1 MKKAIVLNSG
11 GVDSTT
17 CVSLAVKELGK
28 ENVMTVSVYYGQK
41 HQKELG
47 CAQDVA
53 KYYGVDHRVIDLSK
67 TGIMDDSNCPLL
79 RQSSEAIPEQSYAE
93 QIAKNGEGMVT
104 TYVPFR
110 NGLMLASI
118 AALAMAT
125 FPNDEVDIYL
135 GAHADDAAG
144 NAYADCSE
152 AFTAAMGA
160 AISLGTYG
168 KVQLRAPLVNL
179 NKAGVVKLGLE
190 LGTPYELTWSCYN
203 GGAKPCGKCGTC
215 IDRAA
220 AFAANGVEDP
230 ALKSPVCNDK
240 EF

>member
-17 CVSLAVKELGK
+17 CVSIAVKDLGA
-28 ENVMTVSVYYGQK
+28 ENVTTVSVYYGQK
-41 HQKELG
+41 HKKELQ
-47 CAQDVA
+47 CAEKVA
-53 KYYGVDHRVIDLSK
+53 EYYGVDHRVIDLSN

-79 RQSSEAIPEQSYAE
+79 ETSTESIPEQSYAE
-93 QIAKNGEGMVT
+93 QIEQNGEGMVS

-110 NGLMLASI
+110 NGLMLSSI
-118 AALAMAT
+118 AALAMAKY
-125 FPNDEVDIYL
+125 PDDEVDIYL

-144 NAYADCSE
+144 EAYADCSE
-152 AFTAAMGA
+152 AFTDAIGS
-160 AISLGTYG
+160 AISIGTYN
-168 KVQLRAPLVNL
+168 KVHLIAPLVNL
-179 NKAGVVKLGLE
+179 NKAGVVKWGLE

-203 GGAKPCGKCGTC
+203 GGDTPCGKCGTC

-230 ALKSPVCNDK
+230 ALKG
-240 EF
+240 E